1 MRFQYRARN
10 KEGEEITGAREAA
23 DDLSLSRAMRA
34 EGLTLILAKSIGKK
48 APLMDFLN
56 SLFTRVKVRDK
67 ITFADNL
74 GSMIGAGLSLSRA
87 LDVIERQS
95 SNTRFKELVKS
106 IAHKVRNGS
115 SLKDALAERKDVFPP
130 VFISMVGAG
139 EESGR
144 LPESLSIVAEQLTK
158 SYELRR
164 KIKGAMI
171 YPAVI
176 VAANF
181 LLWYLFL
188 I

>member
-1 MRFQYRARN
+1 
-10 KEGEEITGAREAA
+10 
-23 DDLSLSRAMRA
+23 MRA

-95 SNTRFKELVKS
+95 SNKRFKELVKS

-176 VAANF
+176 VAAI
-181 LLWYLFL
+181 FL
-188 I
+188 IGILM